1 MEVKIKKL
9 NEEAIIPKYATNKSA
24 GADLS
29 ACIEKEII
37 VKPFSQVTINT
48 GLAIEIPDGFVG
60 LIFPRSGL
68 STKKGLALANKVGVI
83 DSDYR
88 GEWLIVLYN
97 QSNQEQVIKP
107 QERIAQFVIVPYYK
121 AEFILTDELSVT
133 KRNAGGFG
141 STGSFN

>member
-1 MEVKIKKL
+1 MEIKIKKL
-9 NEEAIIPKYATNKSA
+9 NEEAILPKYATEYSA
-24 GADLS
+24 DADLS

-88 GEWLIVLYN
+88 G
-97 QSNQEQVIKP
+97 
-107 QERIAQFVIVPYYK
+107 
-121 AEFILTDELSVT
+121 
-133 KRNAGGFG
+133 
-141 STGSFN
+141 

>member
-9 NEEAIIPKYATNKSA
+9 NEEAILPKYATNKSA

-37 VKPFSQVTINT
+37 VKPFSEVTINT

>member
-9 NEEAIIPKYATNKSA
+9 NEEAIIPKYATEYSA

-60 LIFPRSGL
+60 LIFSRSGL

>member
-60 LIFPRSGL
+60 LIFSRSGL

-83 DSDYR
+83 DSDYW

>member
-1 MEVKIKKL
+1 MEIKIKKL

-60 LIFPRSGL
+60 LIFSRSGL

>member
-9 NEEAIIPKYATNKSA
+9 NEEAILPKYATNKSA
-24 GADLS
+24 GADLC
-29 ACIEKEII
+29 ACIDKEVVI
-37 VKPFSQVTINT
+37 KPFSQVTINT

-97 QSNQEQVIKP
+97 QSNQDQVISP
-107 QERIAQFVIVPYYK
+107 HERVAQFVLMPYYK

-133 KRNAGGFG
+133 ERNTGGFG

>member
-1 MEVKIKKL
+1 MEIKIKKL
-9 NEEAIIPKYATNKSA
+9 NEEAILPKYATEYSA

-60 LIFPRSGL
+60 LIFSRSGL

>member
-1 MEVKIKKL
+1 MKVKIKKL
-9 NEEAIIPKYATNKSA
+9 NDEAIIPKYATNKSA
-24 GADLS
+24 GADLC
-29 ACIEKEII
+29 ACLEKEVII
-37 VKPFSQVTINT
+37 KPFSQVTINT

-97 QSNQEQVIKP
+97 QSNQEQMIKP
-107 QERIAQFVIVPYYK
+107 QERIAQFVIVPYSK
-121 AEFILTDELSVT
+121 ADFILTDELSVT
-133 KRNAGGFG
+133 ERNTGGFG

>member
-1 MEVKIKKL
+1 MEVRIKKL
-9 NEEAIIPKYATNKSA
+9 NKEAIIPKYATNKSA
-24 GADLS
+24 GADLC
-29 ACIEKEII
+29 ACIDKEIV
-37 VKPFSQVTINT
+37 VKPLSQVTINT
-48 GLAIEIPDGFVG
+48 GLAIEIPDGYVG

-107 QERIAQFVIVPYYK
+107 QERIAQFVVMPYSK
-121 AEFILTDELSVT
+121 AEFIITDELSIT
-133 KRNAGGFG
+133 ERNTGGFG

>member
-1 MEVKIKKL
+1 MEVRIKKL
-9 NEEAIIPKYATNKSA
+9 NKEAIIPKYATNKSA
-24 GADLS
+24 GADLC
-29 ACIEKEII
+29 ACIEKEVV

-48 GLAIEIPDGFVG
+48 GLAIEIPDGYAG
-60 LIFPRSGL
+60 IIFPRSGL

-88 GEWLIVLYN
+88 GQWLIVLYN

-107 QERIAQFVIVPYYK
+107 QERIAQFVVMPYSK
-121 AEFILTDELSVT
+121 AEFILTDELSIT
-133 KRNAGGFG
+133 ERNTGGFG

>member
-1 MEVKIKKL
+1 M
-9 NEEAIIPKYATNKSA
+9 
-24 GADLS
+24 
-29 ACIEKEII
+29 
-37 VKPFSQVTINT
+37 
-48 GLAIEIPDGFVG
+48 
-60 LIFPRSGL
+60 IFPRSGL

-97 QSNQEQVIKP
+97 QSNQDQVISPK
-107 QERIAQFVIVPYYK
+107 ERVAQFVLMPYYK

-133 KRNAGGFG
+133 ERNTGGFG

>member
-9 NEEAIIPKYATNKSA
+9 NEEAILPKYATNKSA
-24 GADLS
+24 GADLC
-29 ACIEKEII
+29 ACIDKEVVI
-37 VKPFSQVTINT
+37 KPFSQVTINT

-97 QSNQEQVIKP
+97 QSNQDQVISPK
-107 QERIAQFVIVPYYK
+107 ERVAQFVLMPYYK

-133 KRNAGGFG
+133 ERNTGGFG

>member
-1 MEVKIKKL
+1 MEIKIKKL
-9 NEEAIIPKYATNKSA
+9 NEEAILPKYATEYSA

-29 ACIEKEII
+29 ACIEKEIK

>member
-60 LIFPRSGL
+60 LIFSRSGL

>member
-9 NEEAIIPKYATNKSA
+9 NEEAILPKYATNKSA
-24 GADLS
+24 GADLC
-29 ACIEKEII
+29 ACIDKEVVI
-37 VKPFSQVTINT
+37 KPFSQVTINT

-97 QSNQEQVIKP
+97 QFVYNIK
-107 QERIAQFVIVPYYK
+107 VW
-121 AEFILTDELSVT
+121 
-133 KRNAGGFG
+133 
-141 STGSFN
+141 

>member
-9 NEEAIIPKYATNKSA
+9 NEEAILPKYATNKSA
-24 GADLS
+24 GADLC
-29 ACIEKEII
+29 ACIDKEVVI
-37 VKPFSQVTINT
+37 KPFSQVTINT

-97 QSNQEQVIKP
+97 QSNQDQVIGP
-107 QERIAQFVIVPYYK
+107 HERVAQFVLMPYYK

-133 KRNAGGFG
+133 ERNTGGFG

>member
-9 NEEAIIPKYATNKSA
+9 NDEAIIPKYATNKSA
-24 GADLS
+24 GADLC
-29 ACIEKEII
+29 ACLEKEVII
-37 VKPFSQVTINT
+37 KPFSQVTINT

-97 QSNQEQVIKP
+97 QSNQEQMIKP
-107 QERIAQFVIVPYYK
+107 QERIAQFVIVPYSK
-121 AEFILTDELSVT
+121 ADFILTDELSVT
-133 KRNAGGFG
+133 ERNTGGFG